1 MGRVGRAASFL
12 SCSTS
17 GPFEAWGSPRL
28 RGRVG
33 VRQRHFLA
41 ELGPLLTGA
50 LLASS
55 EAASQ
60 DACCSQRRSFAWD
73 QPPSPDG
80 PLREETLKMVLL
92 RLMRTQAI
100 LCSAK
105 RGSSGCQDSV
115 LPGLCGRAAR
125 LSRPAPT
132 EDAG

>member
-1 MGRVGRAASFL
+1 
-12 SCSTS
+12 
-17 GPFEAWGSPRL
+17 
-28 RGRVG
+28 
-33 VRQRHFLA
+33 
-41 ELGPLLTGA
+41 
-50 LLASS
+50 
-55 EAASQ
+55 
-60 DACCSQRRSFAWD
+60 
-73 QPPSPDG
+73 
-80 PLREETLKMVLL
+80 MVLL